1 MTAHRPKISSELFPI
16 SSSRPDQIAQLP
28 ATVFHCSCRRPV
40 RVLPLISLLVRVAI
54 ALALSVLSSFSD
66 PTFRPVAVAEK

>member
-1 MTAHRPKISSELFPI
+1 MA
-16 SSSRPDQIAQLP
+16 ALP
-28 ATVFHCSCRRPV
+28 VTVFHCSCRRPV